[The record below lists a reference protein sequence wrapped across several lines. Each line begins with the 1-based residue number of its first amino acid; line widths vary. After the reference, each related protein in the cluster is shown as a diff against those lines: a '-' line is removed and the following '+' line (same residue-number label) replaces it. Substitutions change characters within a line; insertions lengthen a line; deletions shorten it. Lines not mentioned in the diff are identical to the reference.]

1 MEKEIPIKN
10 IQSTANTKNECEE
23 TDISVKEKK
32 NMELYI
38 KLHIAN
44 HRPGWNELIEGG
56 VF

>member
-44 HRPGWNELIEGG
+44 HRPG
-56 VF
+56 